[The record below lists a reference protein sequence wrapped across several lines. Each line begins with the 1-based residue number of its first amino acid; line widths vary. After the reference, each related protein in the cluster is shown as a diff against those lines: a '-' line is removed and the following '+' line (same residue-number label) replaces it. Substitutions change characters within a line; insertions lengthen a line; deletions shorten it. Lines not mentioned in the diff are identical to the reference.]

1 MSTSDL
7 RILVCC
13 HKPAELVM
21 GGVYTPI
28 HCGRAVMQEV
38 HKDGTLS
45 MPERRWLLEHC
56 IGDDTGDNISAK
68 NRSYNELTAYYWAW
82 KNYEKLGNPSYIGFT
97 HYRRGFLPG
106 ASPKGGCIARFSTL
120 SPELRALILDTER
133 LDLGQ
138 YELYAPEHTQACRL
152 KVVNGRYDWTQRPP
166 VPCRVVEKNP
176 GNIGLPQTLDY
187 VQAHYPHRSEHLR
200 RYLHTRRAFQ
210 WNMAIFQR
218 DIFFDYANYLFD
230 VLQHVEKQ
238 IDSSSSIRRI
248 DASLPTWANTLPAR
262 SFSKCNTAYAPS
274 FYPPS
279 SCTKRS
285 RARQPQKNSRP
296 LSRTLPLQRGGF
308 CVFCSSNVRSPGGA
322 VAFTTQKKS
331 PHLKGKCS
339 SSNLT
344 LLLSDS

>member
-13 HKPAELVM
+13 HKPAELVT

-138 YELYAPEHTQACRL
+138 YELYAPEHTQAYRL

-200 RYLHTRRAFQ
+200 RYLRTRRAFQ

-238 IDSSSSIRRI
+238 IDSSSFNTANRRFPAYLGEHLTGSFIFEMQHRVRTKFLPTFFVYKTQPGSAAAEKQSPPLANTHAAARRLLRFLQLKRSLTWGRRRI
-248 DASLPTWANTLPAR
+248 HYTKKITTLEGQMLL
-262 SFSKCNTAYAPS
+262 FQLN
-274 FYPPS
+274 
-279 SCTKRS
+279 
-285 RARQPQKNSRP
+285 
-296 LSRTLPLQRGGF
+296 
-308 CVFCSSNVRSPGGA
+308 
-322 VAFTTQKKS
+322 
-331 PHLKGKCS
+331 S
-339 SSNLT
+339 SSL
-344 LLLSDS
+344 